1 MKHWKRTIVAELAEP
16 EEKLLA
22 DTCLDEEPEVEE
34 SKDVPD
40 VPPEMKQRIYE
51 GLYEIL
57 KDLYPE
63 EFEDTDP
70 ERCV

>member
-1 MKHWKRTIVAELAEP
+1 MKHWKRAIAAEPAEP

-22 DTCLDEEPEVEE
+22 DTYLEEESEVEE
-34 SKDVPD
+34 CDGVPD
-40 VPPEMKQRIYE
+40 VSPEVKQRIYE

-63 EFEDTDP
+63 EFEDIDP
-70 ERCV
+70 EM

>member
-1 MKHWKRTIVAELAEP
+1 MKHWKRAIAVEPAEP

-22 DTCLDEEPEVEE
+22 DTYLEEESEVEE
-34 SKDVPD
+34 CEGVPA
-40 VPPEMKQRIYE
+40 VPPEVKQRIYE

-63 EFEDTDP
+63 ESEDTDP
-70 ERCV
+70 EM

>member
-1 MKHWKRTIVAELAEP
+1 MKHWKRTIVAELSEP

-70 ERCV
+70 EM

>member
-1 MKHWKRTIVAELAEP
+1 MKHWKRTIAAEHARS

-22 DTCLDEEPEVEE
+22 DIYLEEETEVEE
-34 SKDVPD
+34 CEEVPD
-40 VPPEMKQRIYE
+40 VPAEVKQRIYE

-70 ERCV
+70 EM

>member
-1 MKHWKRTIVAELAEP
+1 MKHWKRDIAVEPAEP

-22 DTCLDEEPEVEE
+22 DTYLEEESEVEE
-34 SKDVPD
+34 CEGVPN
-40 VPPEMKQRIYE
+40 VPPEVKQRIYE

-63 EFEDTDP
+63 ESEDTDP
-70 ERCV
+70 EM

>member
-1 MKHWKRTIVAELAEP
+1 MKHWKRTIVAELAGP

-22 DTCLDEEPEVEE
+22 DTCLEEEPEVEE

-40 VPPEMKQRIYE
+40 VPPEVKQRIYE

-70 ERCV
+70 EM

>member
-1 MKHWKRTIVAELAEP
+1 MQKEIWRPIKG
-16 EEKLLA
+16 
-22 DTCLDEEPEVEE
+22 
-34 SKDVPD
+34 
-40 VPPEMKQRIYE
+40 YE

-70 ERCV
+70 EM

>member
-1 MKHWKRTIVAELAEP
+1 M
-16 EEKLLA
+16 
-22 DTCLDEEPEVEE
+22 EEPEVEE

-70 ERCV
+70 EM